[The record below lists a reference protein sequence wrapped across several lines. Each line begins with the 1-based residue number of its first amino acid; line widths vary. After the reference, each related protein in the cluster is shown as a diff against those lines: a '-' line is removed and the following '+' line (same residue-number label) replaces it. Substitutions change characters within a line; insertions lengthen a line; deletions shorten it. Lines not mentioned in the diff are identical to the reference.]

1 VYYAILLISFINVC
15 KNMAS
20 SPKPELYKKR
30 MMRRRDA
37 RRLLEEA
44 EALLGRV
51 KSNTLSQAEMDDGTI
66 VYIIDGEVQ
75 LARSG
80 DRLFPTLMNLTI
92 EGLPAVIVD
101 MGAVPY
107 VCKGA
112 DVMAPGIVEVQGM
125 FSEGDYVVIR
135 DVNHKKALA
144 IGTALVPSEKV
155 GTKEKGK
162 TILNIHYVGDKL
174 WNAVT

>member
-1 VYYAILLISFINVC
+1 MVP
-15 KNMAS
+15 
-20 SPKPELYKKR
+20 SPKPELYKKH

-80 DRLFPTLMNLTI
+80 DRLFPTLMNPI
-92 EGLPAVIVD
+92 IRDLPAIVVD

-112 DVMAPGIVEVQGM
+112 DVMAPGIVEVQGR
-125 FSEGDYVVIR
+125 FSEGDYVVVR
-135 DVNHKKALA
+135 DVNNRKALA
-144 IGTALVPSEKV
+144 IGTAMAPSEEVKI
-155 GTKEKGK
+155 KEKGK
-162 TILNIHYVGDKL
+162 TVLNIHYVGDKL
-174 WNAVT
+174 WNTVT